1 LKDGL
6 ELLFKLQQFDDNVNE
21 TNIRISEIPKT
32 IKMLEIDRDNKADIV
47 NKSKEKLDENLKVRR
62 KLESEILLVREKI
75 SKYKEQLN
83 KSTSNREYQGFVS
96 EIKYEENAIL
106 EIEEKIIA
114 EMLKSDEIMD
124 EVRKSESEYKK
135 ISEDYNKRI
144 SDLKQNLEYYNKKLT
159 EEHANKEDLRKT
171 ISADLLTI
179 YDKLIKNR
187 EGKAISFVETDF
199 CGICNVKIR
208 PQRLSELISTTN
220 IFICENCGRIL
231 YKEIKEEDNQSDKN

>member
-6 ELLFKLQQFDDNVNE
+6 ELLYKLQQFDDRQTE
-21 TNIRISEIPKT
+21 TDIRISEIPKT
-32 IKMLEIDRDNKADIV
+32 IESLEKDRDSKADIV
-47 NKSKEKLDENLKVRR
+47 SKSKEKFEDNLKARE
-62 KLESEILLVREKI
+62 KFEKDILLLKEKI

-83 KSTSNREYQGFVS
+83 KSTTNKEYQGFIT
-96 EIKYEENAIL
+96 EIKYEENKIL
-106 EIEEKIIA
+106 EIEEKIIE
-114 EMLKSDEIMD
+114 EMLKSDEVME
-124 EVRKSESEYKK
+124 EVRKSESEFMI

-144 SDLKQNLEYYNKKLT
+144 KDLDQNLLYYKEKLT
-159 EEHANKEDLRKT
+159 EEQNSKAELRKT
-171 ISADLLTI
+171 VPDDLLKI

-187 EGKAISFVETDF
+187 EGKAISFVETNF

-231 YKEIKEEDNQSDKN
+231 YKELKEEEQKEKV

>member
-21 TNIRISEIPKT
+21 TKSRISEIPKLVNT
-32 IKMLEIDRDNKADIV
+32 LEIDRDNKADIV
-47 NKSKEKLDENLKVRR
+47 NKSKEKLNDSLKARQ
-62 KLESEILLVREKI
+62 KLENEILLVREKI

-83 KSTSNREYQGFVS
+83 KSTTNKEYQGFIS
-96 EIKYEENAIL
+96 EIKFEENLIL

-114 EMLKSDEIMD
+114 EMLKSDEVMED
-124 EVRKSESEYKK
+124 VRKSESEYKK

-144 SDLKQNLEYYNKKLT
+144 SDLEQNLKYYEKKLAD
-159 EEHANKEDLRKT
+159 EHANKEDMRKT
-171 ISADLLTI
+171 ISADLLTV
-179 YDKLIKNR
+179 YDKLIENR
-187 EGKAISFVETDF
+187 EGKAISYVETNF

-208 PQRLSELISTTN
+208 PQRLSELISTMN

-231 YKEIKEEDNQSDKN
+231 YKEIKEEENLSDKK

>member
-1 LKDGL
+1 MKDGL